1 MTGSTALQRV
11 SPLWLGLSVGAFLLG
26 LFFVLESVLG
36 RWEVLLS
43 GDHFDPLARVSSGIL
58 RDVRITIVHCLLTGY
73 VAGTLLY
80 TLRSGRRTVLTLQD
94 RLDCTREE
102 CEKLAATIRFS
113 KRGLL
118 LAGLV
123 GFALAVSLP
132 YVTPPVPQSPWNPSG
147 WSAEV
152 AWHRILGPIMLV
164 LVAWQA
170 YAVVLVS
177 TRLSGIAKRLESID
191 LFDLSSLAPFTR
203 LGLGNSL
210 LVIGGLSIFSLFSIE
225 TGFVLTVLLFGVPI
239 FIVAVIALLFPVRGV
254 RDRIRQKKDAELQTV
269 SAAISARRDSLLAEG
284 PGQQQGAMADLVA
297 YRGLVEA
304 VPEWPFTTSNY
315 VRFVL
320 YMLIPALSWGLGVVA
335 EELIGRALF

>member
-11 SPLWLGLSVGAFLLG
+11 SPLWLGFSVGAFLLS
-26 LFFVLESVLG
+26 LFFVLG

-58 RDVRITIVHCLLTGY
+58 RDVRITIV
-73 VAGTLLY
+73 
-80 TLRSGRRTVLTLQD
+80 
-94 RLDCTREE
+94 
-102 CEKLAATIRFS
+102 
-113 KRGLL
+113 
-118 LAGLV
+118 
-123 GFALAVSLP
+123 
-132 YVTPPVPQSPWNPSG
+132 
-147 WSAEV
+147 
-152 AWHRILGPIMLV
+152 LV

-177 TRLSGIAKRLESID
+177 TRLSGIAKRLQNID
-191 LFDLSSLAPFTR
+191 LLDLSSLAPFTR

-225 TGFVLTVLLFGVPI
+225 TGFVLTMLVFGVPI
-239 FIVAVIALLFPVRGV
+239 VFVAVIALLYPVRGV
-254 RDRIRQKKDAELQTV
+254 RDRIRQKKDAELQTIGTT
-269 SAAISARRDSLLAEG
+269 ISARRDSLLAEG
-284 PGQQQGAMADLVA
+284 TGQQQGAMADLVA

-320 YMLIPALSWGLGVVA
+320 YMLIPALSWGLGVIA